1 MTHTT
6 WRLILNGKSAGD
18 DTVRAAVA
26 HVRERGIE
34 IGVRVTWEHG
44 DAARYVDEAIAD
56 GIDTIIAAG
65 GDGTVN
71 EVCAAL
77 AATDRAAADLPSVGL
92 LPRGTANDFATACGI
107 PADAEAALALIL
119 AAPAVSIDLLRVT
132 TDDMAPH
139 WCVNVATGGFG
150 AEVTAETDPA
160 LKKALGG
167 AAYFI
172 TGLTRFASMRAAA
185 GRFRGPDFA
194 WAGEFLVLAIANG
207 RQAGGGHVLAPDAAL
222 DNGLFDLTI
231 VPPPGEGGLGAV
243 LGALLTQ
250 GREQMIENA
259 VRARL
264 PWLELEADAGL
275 ALNLDGE
282 PNEVAKA
289 RFEIDPS
296 RVRMHLP
303 PGCPLLSRPPPPPR

>member
-1 MTHTT
+1 MTTH
-6 WRLILNGKSAGD
+6 WRIILNGKSAGD
-18 DTVRAAVA
+18 DAVRAAITSL
-26 HVRERGIE
+26 RERDLA

-44 DAARYVDEAIAD
+44 DAARYVAEAIAD
-56 GIDTIIAAG
+56 GVDTIVAGG

-77 AATDRAAADLPSVGL
+77 AQTELDAAALPAVGL
-92 LPRGTANDFATACGI
+92 LPLGTANDFASACGI
-107 PADAEAALALIL
+107 PAAPDAALALLL
-119 AAPAVSIDLLRVT
+119 AAPAYPIDLLRLGV
-132 TDDMAPH
+132 DGAAPR

-172 TGLTRFASMRAAA
+172 TGLSRFSSMRAAK
-185 GRFRGPDFA
+185 GRFRGPDFE

-207 RQAGGGHVLAPDAAL
+207 RQAGGGHVLAPDASI

-243 LGALLTQ
+243 IGALLTQ
-250 GREQMIENA
+250 GREQMIEDA
-259 VRARL
+259 IRQRL
-264 PWLELEADAGL
+264 PWLEIEADEGL

-282 PNEVAKA
+282 PNEVSRLRVDIAPA
-289 RFEIDPS
+289 

-303 PGCPLLSRPPPPPR
+303 PTCPLLQANHAHPG

>member
-1 MTHTT
+1 MTTSL
-6 WRLILNGKSAGD
+6 RLILNGKSAGD
-18 DTVRAAVA
+18 EAVRAAVLA
-26 HVRERGIE
+26 ERQRGTAID
-34 IGVRVTWEHG
+34 VRVTWEHG
-44 DAARYVDEAIAD
+44 DAARYVAEAIDD
-56 GIDTIIAAG
+56 GIGTLVAAG

-71 EVCAAL
+71 EVCTAL
-77 AATDRAAADLPSVGL
+77 AATERGADALPAVGL
-92 LPRGTANDFATACGI
+92 LPLGTANDFATACGI
-107 PADAEAALALIL
+107 PDEPDAALALL
-119 AAPAVSIDLLRVT
+119 RAAPAVPVDLLRVT
-132 TDDMAPH
+132 IDGGPPR

-185 GRFRGPDFA
+185 GRFRGPDFR
-194 WAGEFLVLAIANG
+194 WEGEFLVLAIANG
-207 RQAGGGHVLAPDAAL
+207 RQAGGGHVLAPDANI

-282 PNEVAKA
+282 PNEVSHLRVDIAPA
-289 RFEIDPS
+289 

-303 PGCPLLSRPPPPPR
+303 PTCPLLRGAAND

>member
-1 MTHTT
+1 MTTKTT
-6 WRLILNGKSAGD
+6 LRLILNGKSAGD
-18 DTVRAAVA
+18 DAVRTAVLA
-26 HVRERGIE
+26 QRERGVD

-44 DAARYVDEAIAD
+44 DAGRYVHEAIDD
-56 GIDTIIAAG
+56 GIATLVACG

-77 AATDRAAADLPSVGL
+77 AATDLDADALPSVGIV
-92 LPRGTANDFATACGI
+92 PRGTANDFATACGI
-107 PADAEAALALIL
+107 PAEPGAALALVL
-119 AAPAVSIDLLRVT
+119 AAPALPIDLLRVSV
-132 TDDMAPH
+132 DGAAPH
-139 WCVNVATGGFG
+139 WCVNLATGGFG

-172 TGLTRFASMRAAA
+172 TGLTRFAGMRAAA
-185 GRFRGPDFA
+185 GRFRGPEFA

-207 RQAGGGHVLAPDAAL
+207 RQAGGGHVLAPDACI

-250 GREQMIENA
+250 GREQMIEEA

-282 PNEVAKA
+282 PSEVSRA
-289 RFEIDPS
+289 RFDIDPA
-296 RVRMHLP
+296 RVRLHLP
-303 PGCPLLSRPPPPPR
+303 PTSPLLRANAAR